1 MKIINAIK
9 TGVIS
14 TVLTSCS
21 YPQIAKQH
29 YVQTFPRKSVT
40 TVLDSLSQETRNML
54 TQEYKQFGKDTLC
67 IKLDDISNPS
77 NLMKRLKN
85 IANFK
90 NPDVIKKAYHKSC
103 DCLEGKKLF
112 SETLAVLKP
121 EKIYKIKKSNFY
133 YVPVEY
139 YGKK

>member
-21 YPQIAKQH
+21 YPQANH
-29 YVQTFPRKSVT
+29 HFVQTFPRKSVT
-40 TVLDSLSQETRNML
+40 TVLDSISKETRNL
-54 TQEYKQFGKDTLC
+54 ITQEYKQYGKDTLC
-67 IKLDDISNPS
+67 IKIEDLSKPS

-85 IANFK
+85 MANLK
-90 NPDVIKKAYHKSC
+90 NPDVIKKAYYKSC
-103 DCLEGKKLF
+103 NCLEGQKLF
-112 SETLAVLKP
+112 SETQAVLKS
-121 EKIYKIKKSNFY
+121 EKIYKTQKSKFLY
-133 YVPVEY
+133 IPVEY